1 MTTTH
6 SDKSKDGKKHIAMY
20 IGSLQKGGAERVI
33 CNLAEY
39 FWGEGYRVTIVTTY
53 LAPEE
58 YDVKHAAWKRVPA
71 GAEEAELVMDPDEN
85 PAWVNLHGG
94 EKDGIGRVFSALIK
108 SEQKDRL
115 TNFRLRHQKLRRV
128 WQELD
133 PDLILSFS
141 GKNNIMSLS
150 TATKD
155 GYKVVVSCRADPDI
169 EYGSKSMRAAMLT
182 TFGKAAGVVVQS
194 NGAKNRFPKFIQK
207 KCTILPNSVNPSFI
221 RPRYM
226 GEREK
231 KVVMVARFHS
241 SKNHAMVMEAFKA
254 ATEDSHKDYQLVFY
268 GDGPEKAKLM
278 SLAGSLGIEDR
289 VLFKGNVT
297 HVAEHIEKTR
307 IFVLASNHEGMP
319 NSLIEAM
326 ALGLGCIST
335 DCPCGGPADLI
346 ENGKNGILV
355 PVGDKQAMADAMKK
369 LMDDDELRENLGIAA
384 TELQKRLS
392 PEVVNAKWKEYF
404 ERVIG
409 S

>member
-1 MTTTH
+1 MTTTS
-6 SDKSKDGKKHIAMY
+6 SDNKSEKKKHIAMY

-39 FWGEGYRVTIVTTY
+39 FFGEGYKVTIVTTY

-58 YDVKHAAWKRVPA
+58 YDVRHAAWKRVPA
-71 GAEEAELVMDPDEN
+71 GADNAYLVMDPDEN
-85 PAWVNLHGG
+85 PAWVDLKGG
-94 EKDGIGRVFSALIK
+94 ERDGIDRVFAALLK
-108 SEQKDRL
+108 SEQKDRI
-115 TNFRLRHQKLRRV
+115 TNFRLRYEKLRDI
-128 WQELD
+128 WKELN

-150 TATKD
+150 TATRD

-169 EYGSKSMRAAMLT
+169 EYGSRSMRAAMLA

-194 NGAKNRFPKFIQK
+194 NGAMKRFPKFIQK

-221 RPRYM
+221 RKRYV

-241 SKNHAMVMEAFKA
+241 NKNHAMVMEAFKA
-254 ATEDSHKDYQLVFY
+254 ATEDKHRDYSLVFY
-268 GDGPEKAKLM
+268 GDGPERGKLQR
-278 SLAGSLGIEDR
+278 LANTLGIEDR
-289 VLFKGNVT
+289 VIFEGNVT
-297 HVAEHIEKTR
+297 HVAEHIEKAG
-307 IFVLASNHEGMP
+307 IFVLASDHEGMP

-326 ALGLGCIST
+326 ALGLACIST

-346 ENGKNGILV
+346 QNGENGILV
-355 PVGDKQAMADAMKK
+355 PVGDKDAMAQAIRK
-369 LMDDDELRENLGIAA
+369 LIEDDDLRERIGVKA
-384 TELQKRLS
+384 TELQERLS
-392 PEVVNAKWKEYF
+392 PDVVNAKWKEYF